1 MKKTNNSEMLPSNE
15 DVTQFLML
23 RELAKGLYDEMKDL
37 SKKSPNETLNQF
49 KIKSLNRVLTPI
61 KEILKNEPT
70 ALFLDVLE
78 ESSLPTNS
86 DIVIIFSQYLTSMQK
101 FEDRYYRVDPLK
113 RSKRWNTKENPIKV

>member
-1 MKKTNNSEMLPSNE
+1 MLPSNE

>member
-1 MKKTNNSEMLPSNE
+1 MKKINNSEFLPSNE

-23 RELAKGLYDEMKDL
+23 RELAQGLYDEMKDL

-101 FEDRYYRVDPLK
+101 FEDRYHRVYPLK
-113 RSKRWNTKENPIKV
+113 HSKRWNTKENPIKA